1 MGRREPRC
9 FCCIRVHIATWIIAV
24 YTFVS
29 SLYTGLIPL
38 CQQLTV
44 ETEPTYLDTLIYVIV
59 DSHIFSTCFV
69 SLLLIYGNEKRSSV
83 WYLPYIAHTS
93 FIMILNMTIRFFSW
107 AYEASVDVVDWINRT
122 SKIPRLPTIN
132 DTLHHHLQSLTN
144 QTIVN
149 EQTEMILV
157 LSVPILIGLLVVY
170 SLQFYVFLIVY
181 RDYKFVRSNQTK
193 QKQNDDWKHK
203 SKRSFESLKL
213 RNEQLSLRF
222 VFSFTTSFISVAT
235 TLIVSIRLF
244 S

>member
-1 MGRREPRC
+1 MKRREPRC
-9 FCCIRVHIATWIIAV
+9 FCCIRVHIATWVIAV
-24 YTFVS
+24 CTFVS
-29 SLYTGLIPL
+29 SLYNGLIPL
-38 CQQLTV
+38 FQHLTV
-44 ETEPTYLDTLIYVIV
+44 ETKPTYLDTLIYVVV

-69 SLLLIYGNEKRSSV
+69 SLLLIYGNEKRASV

-93 FIMILNMTIRFFSW
+93 FILGLNITIRFFSW
-107 AYEASVDVVDWINRT
+107 TYEASVNVVDWINRT
-122 SKIPRLPTIN
+122 SKIPKLPTIN
-132 DTLHHHLQSLTN
+132 DTFHHHLQSLAN
-144 QTIVN
+144 QTDID

-157 LSVPILIGLLVVY
+157 LS
-170 SLQFYVFLIVY
+170 FYIFLIVY

-193 QKQNDDWKHK
+193 QKQNDEWKHK
-203 SKRSFESLKL
+203 SKLSFEPLKL